1 MRNVGD
7 LARIHFD
14 PDENQTCETCFIVWD
29 KSQSKVT
36 EKLRTINMLTF
47 EYFKFCF
54 KSLNKIKINLNEEM
68 KQNKCK
74 KERKISILR
83 EKINFML

>member
-1 MRNVGD
+1 MGKQPKKNANLTAYQIYMRNVGD

-29 KSQSKVT
+29 KPHSKVT
-36 EKLRTINMLTF
+36 EKRTINMLTF

-54 KSLNKIKINLNEEM
+54 KSLNKIKINSNEEM
-68 KQNKCK
+68 TKQ
-74 KERKISILR
+74 
-83 EKINFML
+83 M